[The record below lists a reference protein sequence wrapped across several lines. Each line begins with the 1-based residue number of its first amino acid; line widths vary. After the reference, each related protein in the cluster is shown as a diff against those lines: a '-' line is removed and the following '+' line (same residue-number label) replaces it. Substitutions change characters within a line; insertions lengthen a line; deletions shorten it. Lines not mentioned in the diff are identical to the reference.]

1 MGWVLQVSGGHAP
14 MSNAATIGA
23 QSMSFGFCLGTK
35 KQKHLSIT
43 RARKDNSHRDGLI
56 LILKSVIRDF

>member
-14 MSNAATIGA
+14 MSNAATIDE
-23 QSMSFGFCLGTK
+23 FWIYLGTK

-56 LILKSVIRDF
+56 LILENVIRDF